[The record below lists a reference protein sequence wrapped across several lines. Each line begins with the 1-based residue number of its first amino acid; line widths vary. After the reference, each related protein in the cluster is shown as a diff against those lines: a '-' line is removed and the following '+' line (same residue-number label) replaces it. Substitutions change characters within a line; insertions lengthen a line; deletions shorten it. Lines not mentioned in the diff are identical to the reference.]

1 MGVSDWLSPTPK
13 QENLSCFS
21 HAHGQLL
28 PAPASKD
35 QKRRQRAAAAGG
47 DNLVLLEAHVLGIRS
62 HELLEFALGAQ
73 PESHPAALIAPRH
86 QPHVEQNPV
95 IVVFAL
101 RALVLPCDVSD
112 AQELELL
119 PLSERFAG
127 IERIAIPCSLALK
140 KRVTLWRRRLSRVG
154 LLHRLRSRS
163 PSDHS

>member
-1 MGVSDWLSPTPK
+1 MSIVFSFSVALCDVSDAQELELLQLS
-13 QENLSCFS
+13 ERF
-21 HAHGQLL
+21 A
-28 PAPASKD
+28 
-35 QKRRQRAAAAGG
+35 
-47 DNLVLLEAHVLGIRS
+47 AHVLGIRS

-73 PESHPAALIAPRH
+73 PESHRAALIAPRH

-101 RALVLPCDVSD
+101 RALILPCDVSD

-127 IERIAIPCSLALK
+127 IEHIATLCSLALK

>member
-1 MGVSDWLSPTPK
+1 MSIVFSFSVALCGVSDAQELDLLQLSERFT
-13 QENLSCFS
+13 
-21 HAHGQLL
+21 
-28 PAPASKD
+28 
-35 QKRRQRAAAAGG
+35 
-47 DNLVLLEAHVLGIRS
+47 AHVLGIRS

-119 PLSERFAG
+119 PLSERFAR
-127 IERIAIPCSLALK
+127 IEHIAIPCSLALK

>member
-1 MGVSDWLSPTPK
+1 MSIVFSFSVALCGVSDAQELDLLQLSERFT
-13 QENLSCFS
+13 
-21 HAHGQLL
+21 
-28 PAPASKD
+28 
-35 QKRRQRAAAAGG
+35 
-47 DNLVLLEAHVLGIRS
+47 AHVLGIRS

-86 QPHVEQNPV
+86 QPDVEQNPV